1 MSGSAGEQHKVR
13 AGGVLGRLARDRRGN
28 TLAMMAIA
36 LIPLVGMAG
45 SAIDTA
51 RVYYVKVRL
60 QQACDAGVLAG
71 RKFMSGTDFTPAA
84 QQQAQAFFANN
95 FKAGMMGSQSPSFV
109 PVRTVENQVAGTA
122 NATVPM
128 TLMRMA
134 GFAPVTV
141 SVACEAKLE
150 IPNLDIMFVLDTTG
164 SMADTNPGD
173 SANKITG
180 LRNAVINF
188 YDTVESAK
196 KTGTQVRY
204 GAVPYSSN
212 VNVGMLLKPEWVVD
226 KWTYQSRI
234 PDGTDEIK
242 KTSTDYSQYVWD
254 GWSGWTRESGNTG
267 RRTSRGSPESC
278 FPPAGSYKE
287 TPIQYYG
294 WTGPANG
301 RQSEFSRWSITGSRF
316 TASLSGGICTITE
329 EWFENGILT
338 RTDYRKPNPNYG
350 KTKTTT
356 QTIYNWQYRPV
367 EYDVRDLKGNGPT
380 VRGGKISLQV
390 ADNHKFRDILWN
402 AASACIE
409 ERQTVKQDTYPSIP
423 SAAYDLDVDMVPT
436 SDPATQWKPWL
447 PYVVYARYAINNWRT
462 QNVRTSSNY
471 QNIGDYS
478 INGNRLAYCPSPA
491 QKLQVVNRGNMVS
504 YVQQLQ
510 VSGGTYHDIGF
521 LWGLRLLSPTGL
533 FASENSTAPNGSQI
547 SRHLIF
553 MTDGQTDTG
562 IQIYDA
568 YGLSALDQRRTD
580 GMPTNYQQNDIVANR
595 LSALCEVARRK
606 NITVWVIAF
615 GTTLSP
621 MLEQCAAGGRAFE
634 AGNTAQLNAAFA
646 NIAAQI
652 AKLRVSR

>member
-1 MSGSAGEQHKVR
+1 MNGSTGVVAERQP
-13 AGGVLGRLARDRRGN
+13 GGILGRLARDRRGN

-71 RKFMSGTDFTPAA
+71 RKFMDGTDFNTNA
-84 QQQAQAFFANN
+84 QRQAQAFFANN
-95 FKAGMMGSQSPSFV
+95 FKTGMMGSQSPSFV

-122 NATVPM
+122 SATVPM
-128 TLMRMA
+128 TLMKMA

-196 KTGTQVRY
+196 KSGTQVRY

-212 VNVGMLLKPEWVVD
+212 VNVGLLLKPEWVAD

-234 PDGTDEIK
+234 PDGTT
-242 KTSTDYSQYVWD
+242 TSTSTTTDNADYVWYK
-254 GWSGWTRESGNTG
+254 WSGWTRQSGNSG
-267 RRTSRGSPESC
+267 QRNWRGSNENC
-278 FPPAGSYKE
+278 VA
-287 TPIQYYG
+287 
-294 WTGPANG
+294 PANTYG
-301 RQSEFSRWSITGSRF
+301 EQWKSDPWQPAPNNEYTQYTTARANGSTYWASISNGV
-316 TASLSGGICTITE
+316 CTIY
-329 EWFENGILT
+329 ENWYDNVVQT
-338 RTDYRKPNPNYG
+338 RTDYYKRNPNKG
-350 KTKTTT
+350 KKTTT
-356 QTIYNWQYRPV
+356 TTTVYNWQYRPV
-367 EYDVRDLKGNGPT
+367 EYDVRPLKGNGQT
-380 VRGGKISLQV
+380 VSGGKISVQV
-390 ADNHKFRDILWN
+390 GDNHKFRDVSWN
-402 AASACIE
+402 AVSACIE
-409 ERQTVKQDTYPSIP
+409 ERQTVKQDTYPTIP
-423 SAAYDLDVDMVPT
+423 TAAYDLDVDMIPT

-447 PYVVYARYAINNWRT
+447 PELVYARQDINNWQT
-462 QNVRTSSNY
+462 QTITTSANY
-471 QNIGDYS
+471 TNIGDYNA
-478 INGNRLAYCPSPA
+478 NGNRLAYCPSPA
-491 QKLQVVNRGNMVS
+491 QRMQMVNRGNLVS
-504 YVQQLQ
+504 FVNTLT
-510 VSGGTYHDIGF
+510 VGGATHHDIGF
-521 LWGLRLLSPTGL
+521 LWGLRLMSPTGL
-533 FASENSTAPNGSQI
+533 FASDNVAPGGSQI

-553 MTDGQTDTG
+553 MTDGQTDTSR
-562 IQIYDA
+562 QVYEA
-568 YGLSALDQRRTD
+568 YGLSALDQRRTS
-580 GMPTNYQQNDIVANR
+580 GMPTDTQQNTIVANR
-595 LSALCEVARRK
+595 LSALCDVARRK

-621 MLEQCAAGGRAFE
+621 MLSNCASDGRAFE
-634 AGNTAQLNAAFA
+634 ASNTAQLNNAFS

>member
-1 MSGSAGEQHKVR
+1 MGGTTGERHEV
-13 AGGVLGRLARDRRGN
+13 AIGGILGRLARDRRGN

-36 LIPLVGMAG
+36 LIPLVGLSG

-71 RKFMSGTDFTPAA
+71 RKFMDGTDFNANA
-84 QQQAQAFFANN
+84 QQQAHAFFANN

-122 NATVPM
+122 TATVPM
-128 TLMRMA
+128 TLMKMA

-141 SVACEAKLE
+141 SVTCEAKLE

-188 YDTVESAK
+188 YDTVEAAK

-212 VNVGMLLKPEWVVD
+212 VNVGMLLKPEWVAD
-226 KWTYQSRI
+226 RWTYQSRV
-234 PDGTDEIK
+234 PDGTQQVSS
-242 KTSTDYSQYVWD
+242 TSTDWAEYYWS
-254 GWSGWTRESGNTG
+254 GWSGYTKKSGNSG
-267 RRTSRGSPESC
+267 RRTSNGSPENCVAPSNTYQETWKSDPYG
-278 FPPAGSYKE
+278 PPDKDGQEGQFSTVTMNGSK
-287 TPIQYYG
+287 YYAQL
-294 WTGPANG
+294 TNG
-301 RQSEFSRWSITGSRF
+301 V
-316 TASLSGGICTITE
+316 CVITE
-329 EWFENGILT
+329 DWFNNLVQT
-338 RTDYRKPNPNYG
+338 RTDYRKKNPNYG
-350 KTKTTT
+350 KQTTT
-356 QTIYNWQYRPV
+356 TRTDYYWKYQPV
-367 EYDVRDLKGNGPT
+367 EFDVRPLKGSGST
-380 VRGGKISLQV
+380 VSGGKINVQINN
-390 ADNHKFRDILWN
+390 NHTFRDITWN
-402 AASACIE
+402 ASSACIE

-423 SAAYDLDVDMVPT
+423 TAAYDLDVDMIPT

-447 PYVVYARYAINNWRT
+447 PYLVYVRKSLNDWQT
-462 QNVRTSSNY
+462 QTVRTTSNY
-471 QNIGDYS
+471 QNIGDYNS
-478 INGNRLAYCPSPA
+478 NGNRLAYCPSSA
-491 QKLQVVNRGNMVS
+491 QKLQVTNRSNLVGYVN
-504 YVQQLQ
+504 QLQ
-510 VSGGTYHDIGF
+510 VGGPTHHDIGF
-521 LWGLRLLSPTGL
+521 LWGLRLISPTGL
-533 FASENSTAPNGSQI
+533 FASENAAAPNGSQI

-553 MTDGQTDTG
+553 MTDGQTDTSRQG
-562 IQIYDA
+562 YEA
-568 YGLSALDQRRTD
+568 YGLSALDQRRTN
-580 GMPTNYQQNDIVANR
+580 GMPTDLQQNDIVANR
-595 LSALCEVARRK
+595 LSALCDVARRK

-621 MLEQCAAGGRAFE
+621 MLEQCAANGRAFQ
-634 AGNTAQLNAAFA
+634 AANTAQLNTAFS

>member
-1 MSGSAGEQHKVR
+1 MSGSAGERHKVQ
-13 AGGVLGRLARDRRGN
+13 AGGILGRLARDRRGN

-36 LIPLVGMAG
+36 LVPLVGIAG

-71 RKFMSGTDFTPAA
+71 RKFMDGTDFNANA

-109 PVRTVENQVAGTA
+109 PVRTPENQVAGTA
-122 NATVPM
+122 SATVPM
-128 TLMRMA
+128 TLMKMA
-134 GFAPVTV
+134 GFAPITL

-180 LRNAVINF
+180 LRNAVVNF

-196 KTGTQVRY
+196 KSGTQVRY

-212 VNVGMLLKPEWVVD
+212 VNVGMLLKPEWVAD

-234 PDGTDEIK
+234 PDGTTT
-242 KTSTDYSQYVWD
+242 TSHTTTDNADYVWYK
-254 GWSGWTRESGNTG
+254 WSGWRRESGHTG
-267 RRTSRGSPESC
+267 TTKSSGSNENC
-278 FPPAGSYKE
+278 TA
-287 TPIQYYG
+287 
-294 WTGPANG
+294 PANTY
-301 RQSEFSRWSITGSRF
+301 QESWSSEPARAAPNNEYTVYSTVKAHGSRY
-316 TASLSGGICTITE
+316 TAKITNGVCTITE
-329 EWFENGILT
+329 DWWSNVVQN
-338 RTDYRKPNPNYG
+338 RTDYYKPNPNKG
-350 KTKTTT
+350 KTTT
-356 QTIYNWQYRPV
+356 TYTTNYIWQYRPV
-367 EYDVRDLKGNGPT
+367 EFDVRRLKGSGST
-380 VRGGKISLQV
+380 VSGGTISVQV
-390 ADNHKFRDILWN
+390 GNNHTFRDISWN
-402 AASACIE
+402 ASSACIE
-409 ERQTVKQDTYPSIP
+409 ERQTVKQDNYPTIP
-423 SAAYDLDVDMVPT
+423 AAAYDLDVDMVPT

-447 PYVVYARYAINNWRT
+447 PDLVYARYAINNWQT
-462 QNVRTSSNY
+462 ATVRTSNNY
-471 QNIGDYS
+471 QNIGEYNV
-478 INGNRLAYCPSPA
+478 NGNRLAYCPSPA
-491 QKLQVVNRGNMVS
+491 QKLQTPTRSDLAN
-504 YVQQLQ
+504 YVKTLT
-510 VSGGTYHDIGF
+510 VGGATHHDIGF

-533 FASENSTAPNGSQI
+533 FASENAAAPGGGQI

-562 IQIYDA
+562 NFIYEA
-568 YGLSALDQRRTD
+568 YGLSALDQRRTN
-580 GMPTNYQQNDIVANR
+580 GMPTDAQQNTIVANR
-595 LSALCEVARRK
+595 LTALCDVARRK

-621 MLEQCAAGGRAFE
+621 MLEQCAANGRAYQ
-634 AGNTAQLNAAFA
+634 AANTAQLNTAFS

-652 AKLRVSR
+652 AKLRVSK